1 MVVVTIGGP
10 PGAGSTSAA
19 KAVAEDFGL
28 QFLST
33 GTLFRQV
40 AVERGLN
47 VEDLSGTAEKEVDL
61 EVDNR
66 TKEEAAKGNVVIESK
81 LAAWVVRDAGID
93 AIKIW
98 LTAPVSV
105 RAQRIAGD
113 EKQRIAESPL
123 TIEDAE
129 AKIRKREEEDRNRL
143 LECYG
148 YDMYDTSVYDLVLD
162 TGLLALE
169 QTKQQVLDFIHSKI
183 D

>member
-19 KAVAEDFGL
+19 KAVAEEFNL
-28 QFLST
+28 RFLST

-40 AVERGLN
+40 AAERGLN
-47 VEDLSGTAEKEVDL
+47 VEDLSETAEKEVDL

-66 TKEEAAKGNVVIESK
+66 TKAEAAKGDIVIESK
-81 LAAWVVRDAGID
+81 LAAWVVKDAGID

-98 LTAPVSV
+98 LTAPVPV
-105 RAQRIAGD
+105 RAVRIAND
-113 EKQRIAESPL
+113 EKARIAESPL
-123 TIEDAE
+123 TVEEAE

-148 YDMYDTSVYDLVLD
+148 YDMYDTSIYDLVLD

-169 QTKQQVLDFIHSKI
+169 DTKKQVIDFIRSKI
-183 D
+183 S